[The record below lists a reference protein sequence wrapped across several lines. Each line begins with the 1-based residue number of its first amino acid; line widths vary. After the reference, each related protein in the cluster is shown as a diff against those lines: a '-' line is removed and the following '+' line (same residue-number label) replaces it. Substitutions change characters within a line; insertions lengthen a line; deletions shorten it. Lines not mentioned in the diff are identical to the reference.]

1 MNQTLIIFDC
11 DGVLVDSEPLA
22 ARVLAEA
29 IRGLGLAMEDDEAA
43 EVFLGCSMDMVTEIV
58 EARLGRPLEG
68 CFKRRFLDRL
78 HVEMG
83 RDLGAIAGV
92 REAIEKI
99 QKIAGVGGLCVAS
112 NGEAE
117 TVEVSLKAVDLMSY
131 FSGSLF
137 TARAAERARL
147 INRARASA
155 ASPSTA
161 RARCAGSSSRAP
173 ARRSPP
179 RNATRPRVTASRPGY
194 TPTATAFTPPCWLS
208 PWPTN
213 SPASPG
219 R

>member
-1 MNQTLIIFDC
+1 MTENTKPVRAVLWDFG
-11 DGVLVDSEPLA
+11 GVISSSPF
-22 ARVLAEA
+22 EA
-29 IRGLGLAMEDDEAA
+29 FNRYESANGLPRDFIRSLNTANAHDNAW
-43 EVFLGCSMDMVTEIV
+43 
-58 EARLGRPLEG
+58 ARLERSEL
-68 CFKRRFLDRL
+68 
-78 HVEMG
+78 
-83 RDLGAIAGV
+83 
-92 REAIEKI
+92 
-99 QKIAGVGGLCVAS
+99 
-112 NGEAE
+112 
-117 TVEVSLKAVDLMSY
+117 
-131 FSGSLF
+131 
-137 TARAAERARL
+137 AERARL